1 MENTTD
7 ILKTEGVSETQ
18 PETEAA
24 VTTETVNAEELL
36 KKFDKDSKSR
46 NFTGKFKLAAN
57 LLFLAFAVYVIVAA
71 LLLKR
76 VTTFTKLPVFLGLT
90 MFLGFIKYPACH
102 KDSERENYMPWYDA
116 ILAIVSLAS
125 CLYYTI
131 NQDVIVYM
139 GGEINGFQIAVG
151 IVAIVMLF
159 ELCRRSTGIPL
170 MVVAFGFLVY
180 AVIWLIKLNPSL
192 TLNTLIYNI
201 YYNVDCGIFST
212 PVTVCCNFIVIFI
225 IFGAFLEKSG
235 IGAFFVDL
243 ANSVVGSAAG
253 GPAKVAVI
261 SSALMGMYSG
271 SSVANTVG
279 SGSITIPMMK
289 KTGYKPEFAAAVEAA
304 ASTGGQIMPPIMGA
318 AAFLMAQITGI
329 AYSKIIVCAILPA
342 ILYFG
347 GIFLMVHLEAKKLG
361 LNGLPKDAVPK
372 FLKLV
377 AKKGY
382 LLIPVVVLVIC
393 MNSYTP
399 AMSACF
405 AILTAICVSLI
416 DEDLFEDLTSKNKQK
431 ILIAV
436 ISILFA
442 AIPVGLY
449 FILDNTLSS
458 QSTARGLFVALAVAS
473 AFTLV
478 ISTLKSLDKIPFKN
492 PKTAAKAA
500 AVSSTFT
507 AMEKKVPI
515 NIKKLG
521 EGFVGGTNSSLG
533 VVIAC
538 AMAGIISGV
547 VSLTGLGSTLITL
560 IVPIASKSLLLAL
573 FLTMLCCIVL
583 GMGVPT
589 TANYVIMATITAPIL
604 INMGVPVLAAH
615 MFVFYFGIIADI
627 TPPVALAAYAG
638 SAIAGANPLKTGVT
652 ATKLA
657 IAAFIIPYIFALNPA
672 MLFINTTWYEVV
684 LIIITSLFGMFGVA
698 MGMQGYVK
706 GKLHWA
712 LRLVSVAGGLL
723 LIYPGIVTDT
733 IGVVLV
739 GGVIAFQF
747 ITHRKKNK
755 PTDSGDEGSLG
766 GDNNEEVKESAET
779 AAVEA

>member
-1 MENTTD
+1 MENSAD
-7 ILKTEGVSETQ
+7 ILKTEAAETAQ

-24 VTTETVNAEELL
+24 FTAETETVTTETVNAEELL

-46 NFTGKFKLAAN
+46 NFTGKFKFAAN
-57 LLFLAFAVYVIVAA
+57 LLYLSFAVYVIVAA

-116 ILAIVSLAS
+116 VLAILSLAS

-151 IVAIVMLF
+151 IVAILLLF

-170 MVVAFGFLVY
+170 MVVAFGFLIY
-180 AVIWLIKLNPSL
+180 AVIWLIKLNPAL

-201 YYNVDCGIFST
+201 YYNVDCGLFST

-243 ANSVVGSAAG
+243 ANSVVGTAAG

-361 LNGLPKDAVPK
+361 LNGLPKDAVPN

-416 DEDLFEDLTSKNKQK
+416 DEDLFEDFTSKNKQK
-431 ILIAV
+431 ILIAA
-436 ISILFA
+436 ISLLFA
-442 AIPVGLY
+442 AIPVGLF
-449 FILDNTLSS
+449 FILDNTLST

-473 AFTLV
+473 AFTIV
-478 ISTLKSLDKIPFKN
+478 ISSLKSLNKIPFKN
-492 PKTAAKAA
+492 PKTAAIAA
-500 AVSSTFT
+500 AVAGTFA

-515 NIKKLG
+515 NAKKLS
-521 EGFVGGTNSSLG
+521 EGFIGGTNSSLG

-560 IVPIASKSLLLAL
+560 IVPIASKSLILAL

-672 MLFINTTWYEVV
+672 MLFINTTWYEVL
-684 LIIITSLFGMFGVA
+684 LIIVTSLIGMFGVA

-723 LIYPGIVTDT
+723 LIYPGILTDT
-733 IGVVLV
+733 IGIVLV
-739 GGVIAFQF
+739 GGVIALQL
-747 ITHRKKNK
+747 ILTRKK
-755 PTDSGDEGSLG
+755 PTDNNGGSPDEKTDIPVS
-766 GDNNEEVKESAET
+766 DETVSA
-779 AAVEA
+779 

>member
-289 KTGYKPEFAAAVEAA
+289 KLGYKPEFAGAVEAA